1 MKILLIR
8 PYFEMLRHELVFL
21 PFEPLGLGYLKSAL
35 LAENHIVEIYDC
47 LTEHPQNIRY
57 LKEKNLFRC
66 GSEEK
71 DIEKKIKNFEPDVVG
86 ISGMFYSQASSFYRI
101 ANLVKKI
108 NKNIFVVGGGAFP
121 SAYKEKILMENK
133 NINVIVIGE
142 GEKTMV
148 ELLKEINNP
157 NNLRGINGI
166 CFKDQKS
173 KEIVCNEP
181 GTTNINIDKITFPYR
196 NFSKIYDYSKPV
208 GYNYSDKFN
217 LSKFVKS
224 FILYFA
230 LSVPVLRFCFSKIF
244 NLRHKNKIKSLLMP
258 HGFIITSRSCPNRC
272 GFCAIH
278 KVWGS
283 FYRMRSSQNVLDEID
298 LLVKHG
304 IKEIVIVDDN
314 FTVSKKRT
322 IEICKE
328 IVRRKYNIRL
338 LTPSG
343 IFIPSLDKEVLGHL
357 YEAGLKELKFGI
369 ENGDQEFLNK
379 VIQKNVNLEQA
390 KKIIKE
396 AKEIGFHTQAFLIFG
411 YPGETKDTMLKTL
424 RFAFESGVDSAR
436 FYIFQP
442 FPGTQAFE
450 ESIKMGN
457 KNEDFDLGRLKAMT
471 DVPQIETKDFTK
483 NDVKKVYDLAYS
495 ILEKRNYNDVKGKL
509 KEILKW

>member
-1 MKILLIR
+1 MRVLLIR

-21 PFEPLGLGYLKSAL
+21 PFEPLGLEYLKSAL
-35 LAENHIVEIYDC
+35 LTENHRVEIYDC
-47 LTEHPQNIRY
+47 LTEHPQNIRH

-71 DIEKKIKNFEPDVVG
+71 DIVKKIKDFEPDVVG

-101 ANLVKKI
+101 ADLVKKI
-108 NKNIFVVGGGAFP
+108 NPRIFVVGGGAFP
-121 SAYKEKILMENK
+121 SAYKEKTLMENK
-133 NINVIVIGE
+133 NIDTIVIGE
-142 GEKTMV
+142 GEETMV
-148 ELLKEINNP
+148 ELLKKINNP
-157 NNLRGINGI
+157 REIKGI
-166 CFKDQKS
+166 CFIDPKS
-173 KEIVCNEP
+173 REIVCNEP
-181 GTTNINIDKITFPYR
+181 RIINMSIDKIIFPYR
-196 NFSKIYDYSKPV
+196 NFSKIYDYSKPI

-217 LSKFVKS
+217 LSKLVKS
-224 FILYFA
+224 FILYSA

-283 FYRMRSSQNVLDEID
+283 VYRMRSAQNVLDEIG
-298 LLVKHG
+298 LLVEHG
-304 IKEIVIVDDN
+304 IKEIVVVDDN

-343 IFIPSLDKEVLGHL
+343 IFIPSLDREVLEHL

-379 VIQKNVNLEQA
+379 VIRKNVNLEQA

-396 AKEIGFHTQAFLIFG
+396 AKEIGFYTQAFLIFG

-450 ESIKMGN
+450 ATIKMGN
-457 KNEDFDLGRLKAMT
+457 HNTNFDLGRLKAMT
-471 DVPQIETKDFTK
+471 DVPQVETKDFTK
-483 NDVKKVYDLAYS
+483 NDVKKIYDLAYRT
-495 ILEKRNYNDVKGKL
+495 LEKGNYNDIKDRL
-509 KEILKW
+509 KEILKWQ